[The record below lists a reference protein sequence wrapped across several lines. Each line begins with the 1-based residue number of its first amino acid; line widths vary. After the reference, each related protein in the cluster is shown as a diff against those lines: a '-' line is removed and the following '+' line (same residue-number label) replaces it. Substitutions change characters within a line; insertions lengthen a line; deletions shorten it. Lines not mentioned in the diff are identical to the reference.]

1 MLQESHKGDSNKIEG
16 CFNGVLSGF
25 QEYLKEVEWLFEGSL
40 QGVSWMY
47 QGSFKG
53 VLRKI
58 EGCSE
63 SPLRVIQGSFKVF
76 KRRPKGVSSQF

>member
-1 MLQESHKGDSNKIEG
+1 M
-16 CFNGVLSGF
+16 F
-25 QEYLKEVEWLFEGSL
+25 
-40 QGVSWMY
+40 

-63 SPLRVIQGSFKVF
+63 SPLRVIQGSFKLSKKKF
-76 KRRPKGVSSQF
+76 KGCFKAVSKAF